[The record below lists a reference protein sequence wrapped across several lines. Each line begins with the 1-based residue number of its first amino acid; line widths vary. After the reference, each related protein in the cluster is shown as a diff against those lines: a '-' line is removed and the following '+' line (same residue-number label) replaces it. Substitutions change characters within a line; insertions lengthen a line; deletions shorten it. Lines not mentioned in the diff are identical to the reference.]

1 MVRLTTRARGYAG
14 AVTRALRT
22 TLATVAA
29 ALACWCV
36 PAPAAQAAPAASS
49 IASAIDCPALDLANA
64 DAVRDHA
71 DAVSDVFAGTVRDVV
86 PVKRT
91 RGGGKNDQGGGAP
104 SQKPEARVTSFEH
117 AVVVEKDFRGALR
130 PGDRIKVV
138 TEPTADEGVG
148 RLEQDE
154 MYLFFADAEQRMR
167 AYLVAPC
174 KGTQLLQGGLGA
186 RLRNFLEATL
196 SEEPDDPAPS
206 YSLSEPEDG
215 ARSTPALGRLAAPGA
230 AVALIGVLGLFVIAR
245 INARRG

>member
-1 MVRLTTRARGYAG
+1 M
-14 AVTRALRT
+14 TRALRT
-22 TLATVAA
+22 TLVTVAA

-36 PAPAAQAAPAASS
+36 PTPAAPAAPAALADPAA
-49 IASAIDCPALDLANA
+49 ASAVDCPALDLANA

-86 PVKRT
+86 PVKTT
-91 RGGGKNDQGGGAP
+91 RGGGKNNQGDDAP
-104 SQKPEARVTSFEH
+104 SQKPDARVTSFDH

-148 RLEQDE
+148 RLEQDQ
-154 MYLFFADAEQRMR
+154 MYLFFADAEQGMR

-186 RLRNFLEATL
+186 RLRNFLDATL
-196 SEEPDDPAPS
+196 SEEPEEPAPS
-206 YSLSEPEDG
+206 YSLAEPEDG